1 MKHFNCGEIVPG
13 CTWTIEAES
22 DDQILAGV
30 ADHAREA
37 HGMHDVPPEVED
49 RVRGLIAEK

>member
-13 CTWTIEAES
+13 CGWTIEAES
-22 DDQILAGV
+22 EDAVLAGV

-37 HGMHDVPPEVED
+37 HGMDEVPPEVED
-49 RVRGLIAEK
+49 RVRSLIVEK